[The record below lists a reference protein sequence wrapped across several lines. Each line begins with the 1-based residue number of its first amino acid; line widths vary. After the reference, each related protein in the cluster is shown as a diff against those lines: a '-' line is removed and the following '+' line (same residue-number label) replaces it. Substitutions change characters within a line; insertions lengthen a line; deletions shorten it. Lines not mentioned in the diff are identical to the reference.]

1 MNFNVER
8 DVPAEMRDGV
18 VLRADVYRP
27 AGGGSYPVLVM
38 RTPYDKRGGRN
49 VQHAR
54 ELAARGYVVV
64 AQDIRGRYASDGE
77 FLWQFRDNSEVLDG
91 PDGYDTVEW
100 AASLTGS
107 DGQVGTWGHSYP
119 TWCIWRMAETQ
130 PPSLKAI
137 FAGGISMRL
146 LDLNSGVFET
156 ARRLQWTHRM
166 AVDARQRAGGDCG
179 SGPRTADEADEQ
191 WRTDLR
197 GKWVWYTPLDDIP
210 DDVFS
215 TLTPQLRTYL
225 REQNLEHWALD
236 KVLPKVSVPT
246 CSLTGW
252 WDRLIGTVDMFAGLV
267 ANGPEAV
274 RGEHRLIIG
283 PWGHNV
289 GNMGQRQGPLDFG
302 PGMTD
307 TYADVIARWYD
318 YRLKGIDDGMGS
330 EPPVKLF
337 VVGRNEWRYEEEWPP
352 EQAQST
358 EFFLH
363 SEGKANTV
371 SGDGVLST
379 NEPGE
384 ERPDSYTYDPR
395 DPVMSLMD
403 ADAQAAPRDQAP
415 NDGRADVL
423 VYQTPPLEQ
432 EVEVIGPMVLKLWAS
447 TSAPDT
453 DFTAKL
459 IDVHPDGL
467 AVNLTYGIV
476 RARYREGYNRPELLE
491 PGRPHEFTIRLN
503 PVGVRFLKGHRI
515 RLDVS
520 SSDFPNFD
528 RNHNTGADFWSDAE
542 FRAARQ
548 TLYHDRERPS
558 RLVLPLM
565 PL

>member
-1 MNFNVER
+1 
-8 DVPAEMRDGV
+8 MRDGV

-27 AGGGSYPVLVM
+27 SGGGTRPVLVM

-49 VQHAR
+49 VQHAT
-54 ELAARGYVVV
+54 ELAERGYVVV
-64 AQDIRGRYASDGE
+64 AQDIRGRYASEGE

-100 AASLTGS
+100 AASLPGS

-166 AVDARQRAGGDCG
+166 AVDARHRAGDR
-179 SGPRTADEADEQ
+179 SGPRTADKADEL

-197 GKWVWYTPLDDIP
+197 GKWVWFSPLDEIP
-210 DDVFS
+210 DEVFS
-215 TLTPQLRTYL
+215 ALTPQLRTYL
-225 REQNLEHWALD
+225 REQNREHWALD
-236 KVLPKVSVPT
+236 MVVPKVSVPT

-252 WDRLIGTVDMFAGLV
+252 WDRLIGTIDMFEGL
-267 ANGPEAV
+267 AKGGPDV
-274 RGEHRLIIG
+274 IGGEHRLIIG
-283 PWGHNV
+283 PWVHNV
-289 GNMGQRQGPLDFG
+289 ANLGRHQGPLDFG
-302 PGMTD
+302 PGLTQ
-307 TYADVIARWYD
+307 TYTDVIARWYD
-318 YRLKGIDDGMGS
+318 YRLKGIDDGIGS

-337 VVGRNEWRYEEEWPP
+337 VVGQNEWRFEEAWPP
-352 EQAQST
+352 PSAQSD

-371 SGDGVLST
+371 SGDGVLSRDEAGA
-379 NEPGE
+379 EP
-384 ERPDSYTYDPR
+384 PDTYTYDPR

-403 ADAQAAPRDQAP
+403 VDAQAAPRDQAP

-423 VYQTPPLEQ
+423 VYQTPPLER
-432 EVEVIGPMVLKLWAS
+432 EVEVIGPVVLKLWAS

-476 RARYREGYNRPELLE
+476 RGRYREGFDRPKLLE
-491 PGRPHEFTIRLN
+491 PGRPYEFTIRLN

-528 RNHNTGADFWSDAE
+528 RNHNTGADFWSDAA
-542 FRAARQ
+542 FATARQ
-548 TLYHDRERPS
+548 TVFHDRERPS
-558 RLVLPLM
+558 RLVLRFM
-565 PL
+565 PLQ